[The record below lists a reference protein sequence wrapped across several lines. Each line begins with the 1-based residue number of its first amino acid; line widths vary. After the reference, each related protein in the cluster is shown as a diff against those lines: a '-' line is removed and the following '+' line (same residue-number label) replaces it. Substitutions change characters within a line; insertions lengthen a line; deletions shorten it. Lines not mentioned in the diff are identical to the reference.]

1 MRLIAARLERVRQHR
16 LLELNFAPGFTL
28 IGGPNEAGKSTVV
41 EALHKTLFLKATA
54 SGRGVEELRSLTH
67 GGLPEVELRF
77 EAAGLQWLLR
87 KRFAGAGGTCQ
98 LSSDGGDTLQGSA
111 AETRL
116 ASLLQ
121 VPGPVEGRRI
131 AQLPLRWAHL
141 WVRQGEAGS
150 DLLAAGGE
158 SYDLALLVQQ
168 LQGNGNPEEAL
179 RATATALESPLDRKV
194 QTLLQQRLD
203 EQLTAT
209 GKVRAG
215 SPLALAQTREA
226 EALNALHRG
235 QARLAELE
243 AAMVQLAQ
251 ISDRLAAIEQQE
263 QALNQLQR
271 LQSEAEP
278 LRQRLQQLLSVQRQ
292 QQALQQQRQADQ
304 AQHDRLQQQLQQ
316 HRLRL
321 EQLEHATAAGRSRRQ
336 ALERSSK
343 TLAQQQ
349 ERVSALLDLAA
360 LEREQDQL
368 LAHKSRFDA
377 LQQQASAI
385 KDQLQQLPAISGAQ
399 VRELRQAEQQLA
411 QAEARCQGMA
421 TQVELLASTAPVSL
435 DGRPLAVGQPERL
448 DHAAE
453 LSLDGGRTR
462 LLISPGGG
470 QAMDTAVAQRQQA
483 QSRLQTLQQ
492 QLGQSSSDAAESLA
506 QQRLVLE
513 SELANLRK
521 AAATIPWARLD
532 AQLADLEPRRQ
543 RLMRALAALGPDA
556 RPSSNGLEL
565 AALEAEQDT
574 LRQEQQ
580 DLAQQQIRQ
589 DAELETT
596 ARERDQLLQSQGQQQ
611 AEAGRLAGSLSA
623 NAQQLEQLERAHG
636 SSQQLEQTLGQL
648 REQVER
654 LSEQLAAVESPLQ
667 PGGSDPGQ
675 TLRLLAAEKET
686 LLTGRGHQEQICRS
700 LGAGDPTAE
709 VELLQAAWEQSQTER
724 QSLERSTAALQLLLQ
739 AFATAQQQAANR
751 YCLPL
756 QQALQGYLDALAL
769 PAAAAAALQFS
780 PQQGISALQLQQ
792 GAVRFDFGQLSG
804 GMREQLNTALRL
816 ALADV
821 LLGAYD
827 GCLPLVLDDAFSN
840 SDPTRRAGLLRM
852 LERGVQRGV
861 QVLLFS
867 CTPADFAA
875 LAATPGRQLN
885 LPTGHG
891 H

>member
-16 LLELNFAPGFTL
+16 LLELSFAPGFTL

-77 EAAGLQWLLR
+77 EAAGVQWLLR
-87 KRFAGAGGTCQ
+87 KRFAGTGGTCQ

-116 ASLLQ
+116 AALLQ

-168 LQGNGNPEEAL
+168 LQGAGSTQDAL
-179 RATATALESPLDRKV
+179 RATATALESPRDRQV
-194 QTLLQQRLD
+194 QALLQQRLD
-203 EQLTAT
+203 QQLTAT

-226 EALNALHRG
+226 EALDALHRS
-235 QARLAELE
+235 QARLSELE

-251 ISDRLAAIEQQE
+251 IGDRLAAIVLQE
-263 QALNQLQR
+263 QALSQ
-271 LQSEAEP
+271 
-278 LRQRLQQLLSVQRQ
+278 LQQLQQLQAVQRQ
-292 QQALQQQRQADQ
+292 QQVLQQQRQADQ
-304 AQHDRLQQQLQQ
+304 AQLERLQQQLQQ
-316 HRLRL
+316 H
-321 EQLEHATAAGRSRRQ
+321 QLQLGQLDHAASAGRTRRQ

-343 TLAQQQ
+343 DLAQQQ
-349 ERVSALLDLAA
+349 QHVAAQLDLAA

-368 LAHKSRFDA
+368 QAHKSRFEA

-385 KDQLQQLPAISGAQ
+385 KEHLQQLPAISGDQ

-411 QAEARCQGMA
+411 QAQARCQGMA
-421 TQVELLASTAPVSL
+421 TQVELLASPAPVSL
-435 DGRPLAVGQPERL
+435 DGRPLERAQPQRL

-470 QAMDTAVAQRQQA
+470 QAMEAAVAQRQQA
-483 QSRLQTLQQ
+483 QGRLQALQQ
-492 QLGQSSSDAAESLA
+492 QLGQSSSEAAESVA

-532 AQLADLEPRRQ
+532 AQLADLGPRRQ
-543 RLMRALAALGPDA
+543 RLTRALAALGQDATASAAAPD
-556 RPSSNGLEL
+556 L
-565 AALEAEQDT
+565 AALEAHQDT
-574 LRQEQQ
+574 LRQELQTLARQQ
-580 DLAQQQIRQ
+580 AQLEQ
-589 DAELETT
+589 DNDAT
-596 ARERDQLLQSQGQQQ
+596 AREREQLIQRQGQHQ
-611 AEAGRLAGSLSA
+611 AEAGRLSGALSA
-623 NAQQLEQLERAHG
+623 TAQQLDQLERTHG
-636 SSQQLEQTLGQL
+636 SLGQL
-648 REQVER
+648 QER
-654 LSEQLAAVESPLQ
+654 LEHLSAQLAAVASSLQ
-667 PGGSDPGQ
+667 PGGGEPEQ
-675 TLRLLAAEKET
+675 ALRLLAAEKET
-686 LLTGRGHQEQICRS
+686 LLTRRGQQEQICRS
-700 LGAGDPTAE
+700 LGASDPSAE
-709 VELLQAAWEQSQTER
+709 VELLQAAWEQTRAER
-724 QSLERSTAALQLLLQ
+724 QTLERSTAALQLLLQ
-739 AFATAQQQAANR
+739 AFDAAQQQAADH

-756 QQALQGYLDALAL
+756 QRALQGYLEALAL

-816 ALADV
+816 ALAEV

-840 SDPTRRAGLLRM
+840 SDPARRGGLLRM

-867 CTPADFAA
+867 CIPADFAP
-875 LAATPGRQLN
+875 LAAAPGQHLS
-885 LPTGHG
+885 LGAADGH
-891 H
+891 